1 MESIKE
7 YVAKRKK
14 ELHNYILE
22 FNHKY
27 DLDITLA
34 IIQVGDNPA
43 SNAYVA
49 GKMKDCKEI
58 GITSKL
64 YRLSAKISEK
74 KLLSLI
80 DKLNKKHGIDGII
93 VQLPLP
99 DHISAEKV
107 KLAIVPEKDVDG
119 FHPLSEFVP
128 CTPKGI
134 VDFLEEQ
141 NFKFQGKHAVIIG
154 RSAIVGK
161 PMYAELLKRDC
172 TVTQMHSKTSES
184 DFKKLVESA
193 DIIVCATGHRGLLT
207 SKYNYKK
214 SAIIIDVGINKD
226 ENGKLCGDCE
236 PGLNVAFQSPVPGG
250 VGLLT
255 RLALVDNTIKA
266 NVLRHAK

>member
-7 YVAKRKK
+7 YAAKRKK
-14 ELHNYILE
+14 DLRNYLLE

-27 DLDITLA
+27 DVAVVLA

-43 SNAYVA
+43 SNAYIK
-49 GKMKDCKEI
+49 GKLNDCKEV
-58 GITSKL
+58 GIEAKL
-64 YRLSAKISEK
+64 YKLPEDVKEK
-74 KLLSLI
+74 KILDLI
-80 DKLNKKHGIDGII
+80 EKLNKNRRIDGVI

-99 DHISAEKV
+99 KHISEMTIKM
-107 KLAIVPEKDVDG
+107 AISPEKDVDG
-119 FHPLSEFVP
+119 FHPLSDFHP

-141 NFKFQGKHAVIIG
+141 NFKFEGKHAVIIG
-154 RSAIVGK
+154 RSNIVGK
-161 PMYAELLKRDC
+161 PMYTELLTRNC
-172 TVTQMHSKTSES
+172 TVTQIHSKTSAT

-193 DIIVCATGHRGLLT
+193 DLIVCATGHKGLLT
-207 SKYNYKK
+207 KKYNYKK

-236 PGLNVAFQSPVPGG
+236 KDLDVAFQSPVPGG

-255 RLALVDNTIKA
+255 RLALLENVVKA
-266 NVLRHAK
+266 NVIRHAK

>member
-1 MESIKE
+1 MENIKD
-7 YVAKRKK
+7 YVARRKK

-27 DLDITLA
+27 DVDVTLA

-43 SNAYVA
+43 SNAYVG
-49 GKMKDCKEI
+49 GKIKDCKEI
-58 GITSKL
+58 GITPVL
-64 YRLSAKISEK
+64 YRLSEKVSEK
-74 KLLSLI
+74 KVLNLI
-80 DKLNKKHGIDGII
+80 EKLNKKHGIDGII

-99 DHISAEKV
+99 DHISKEKV
-107 KLAIVPEKDVDG
+107 KLAVTPEKDVDG
-119 FHPLSEFVP
+119 FHPLSDFVP

-154 RSAIVGK
+154 RSDIVGK
-161 PMYAELLKRDC
+161 PMYTELLKRNC
-172 TVTQMHSKTSES
+172 TVTQMHSKTSEH
-184 DFKKLVESA
+184 DFKNLLESA

-207 SKYNYKK
+207 DKYSYKK
-214 SAIIIDVGINKD
+214 SAIIIDVGINKN
-226 ENGKLCGDCE
+226 EEGKLCGDCM

-255 RLALVDNTIKA
+255 RLALVENTIRA
-266 NVLRHAK
+266 NVLRNAK